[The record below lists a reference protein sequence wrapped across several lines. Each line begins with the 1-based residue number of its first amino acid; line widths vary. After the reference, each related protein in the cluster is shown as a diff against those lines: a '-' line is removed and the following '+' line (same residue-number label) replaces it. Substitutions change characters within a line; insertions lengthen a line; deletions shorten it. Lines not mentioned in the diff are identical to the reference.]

1 MVFDTEDSTS
11 GKKRNKPS
19 SVPGSMQQPN
29 AGGVGRGGW
38 VGGLGVMGEGRE
50 RRGSAPTWGSND
62 PNKLHALHERQ
73 SQLQSNPYG
82 HASLPESQMSRPPVP
97 TPRRDQPGS
106 QPKPPSGPSPAER
119 EKMKQEEQ
127 RQGRD
132 ILTPGIATEVHGMAE
147 GVIGEM
153 EEAGGGHEVTGTPY
167 DPNLT
172 CIFCNRMSTPF
183 SSLTSDTATH
193 THESSSTPTAEPE
206 GEERGEG
213 MLSTSEDHHHTVSG
227 LKQELLKLYTMY
239 QKAENRAGYF
249 EEEYHELMKTHLNL
263 KQDFQEKEKAMKKTA
278 EELERTKSS
287 IQRHSTAQSQQILVL
302 QDEAKVRAKSLGTST
317 LFRGY
322 PFFGDRNVWTMG
334 GG

>member
-11 GKKRNKPS
+11 GKKINKPS

-97 TPRRDQPGS
+97 TPRREQPGS

-127 RQGRD
+127 RQGGD

-153 EEAGGGHEVTGTPY
+153 EEAGGGHEVTPH
-167 DPNLT
+167 L
-172 CIFCNRMSTPF
+172 
-183 SSLTSDTATH
+183 
-193 THESSSTPTAEPE
+193 
-206 GEERGEG
+206 
-213 MLSTSEDHHHTVSG
+213 HH
-227 LKQELLKLYTMY
+227 L
-239 QKAENRAGYF
+239 
-249 EEEYHELMKTHLNL
+249 
-263 KQDFQEKEKAMKKTA
+263 
-278 EELERTKSS
+278 
-287 IQRHSTAQSQQILVL
+287 
-302 QDEAKVRAKSLGTST
+302 
-317 LFRGY
+317 
-322 PFFGDRNVWTMG
+322 
-334 GG
+334 